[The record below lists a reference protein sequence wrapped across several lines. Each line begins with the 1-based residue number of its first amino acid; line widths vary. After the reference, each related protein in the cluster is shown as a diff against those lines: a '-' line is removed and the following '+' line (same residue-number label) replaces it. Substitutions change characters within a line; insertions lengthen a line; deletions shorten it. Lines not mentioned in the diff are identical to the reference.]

1 MPALLANIG
10 KTKEY
15 KKGENTMSIYK
26 LYFSTGYVCITTFD
40 GTEAQARAHFLHK
53 VFNTADK
60 GGGVLLARC
69 IKIEKLSD

>member
-1 MPALLANIG
+1 MN
-10 KTKEY
+10 
-15 KKGENTMSIYK
+15 IYK
-26 LYFSTGYVCITTFD
+26 LYFSTGYICTTTFD

-69 IKIEKLSD
+69 IKIEKLND

>member
-1 MPALLANIG
+1 
-10 KTKEY
+10 
-15 KKGENTMSIYK
+15 MSIYK

-69 IKIEKLSD
+69 IKIEKLND